1 MFEKFLKRTSW
12 TDIIIS
18 IIFVI
23 FGILLIV
30 KPEETYGAI
39 SIIFG
44 VVVIAMG
51 ILKLVEYYTSETKED
66 YLLTMALIA
75 VIFGVIIIFAAD
87 SILSFFRVILGI
99 WIIAVGISDLQTILM
114 WREVKSGYWTL
125 ALLSSFFVITS
136 GIIILVYQNLLPSIM
151 GVAIVVYAITDIIDK
166 SIFISKIKKFEKAT
180 K

>member
-87 SILSFFRVILGI
+87 SILSFFRVISFEDI
-99 WIIAVGISDLQTILM
+99 
-114 WREVKSGYWTL
+114 K
-125 ALLSSFFVITS
+125 ALLFSLTI
-136 GIIILVYQNLLPSIM
+136 
-151 GVAIVVYAITDIIDK
+151 
-166 SIFISKIKKFEKAT
+166 
-180 K
+180 